1 MATSTINPLTIT
13 EYQALIAGI
22 PKYCPNAIFTVAGQT
37 FTASEAVTFITSL
50 LNAASAV
57 ATAKTGWKDA
67 RLAEETLVASDLPI
81 VKAIRENLATM
92 FSNNTTTLAAFEIAP
107 KKPRQPLSAEA
118 RAAAT
123 AKARATR
130 IARGTTSKKQKAEV
144 SGDVTGVTITPVV
157 AKSATSAGSA
167 PQPSTPVATSPTG
180 ASSTVSTPATPAASG
195 GAAPA
200 ASAPTGK

>member
-167 PQPSTPVATSPTG
+167 PQPSTPVATSATG

>member
-157 AKSATSAGSA
+157 AKSATSASSA
-167 PQPSTPVATSPTG
+167 PQPSTPVATSATG